1 LDVRKT
7 AKAKALAAFLGSLPE
22 GLPLEYVSARGS
34 FASESVSEQFGQL
47 SRFTTLRRVTI
58 EFMSELLADTS
69 KLFRIFGGAGVE
81 EAAIWGSGF
90 SLLPR
95 PALDEVTGSFAH
107 LRVLVFKFGLADN
120 ELNRMLYRLGA
131 ARQLERLVLYMG
143 FWRKSA
149 VDPDA
154 FRQLSTLPSLRW
166 LELECGSAQDN
177 RDIWVPPLG
186 LLCECP
192 ALTALTLSLRRC
204 NLKARHLQGIIKV
217 AAVPNLAGLELDLKS
232 NLLMDKH
239 VKQLCEAFVPGPEL
253 RFLKLEVG
261 GVGFTT
267 SKASKAALR
276 GLKRR
281 LKASNVKSNLTHHY
295 HAR

>member
-1 LDVRKT
+1 MDELHLDCLALIADVTCSHCSFCPVSQKWCRVAHHRNLIFALHTVDAAALPTAEDLQRLMAFHPRRASLDVRKT

-120 ELNRMLYRLGA
+120 ELNTMLYRLGA

-192 ALTALTLSLRRC
+192 
-204 NLKARHLQGIIKV
+204 
-217 AAVPNLAGLELDLKS
+217 
-232 NLLMDKH
+232 
-239 VKQLCEAFVPGPEL
+239 
-253 RFLKLEVG
+253 
-261 GVGFTT
+261 
-267 SKASKAALR
+267 
-276 GLKRR
+276 
-281 LKASNVKSNLTHHY
+281 
-295 HAR
+295 